1 MAETVNALV
10 TIPDTLSA
18 FKASAD
24 EGRVTFSFPRNQL
37 GEYYKLAMM
46 RDKILRIT
54 VEIEAVETKQDDKEY
69 GGRLK

>member
-1 MAETVNALV
+1 MTVNTEPVNALV

-37 GEYYKLAMM
+37 GEYYKLAAM
-46 RDKILRIT
+46 RDKVLRIT
-54 VEIEAVETKQDDKEY
+54 VEVEEKEERY
-69 GGRLK
+69 

>member
-1 MAETVNALV
+1 MTVKTEPVNALV

-46 RDKILRIT
+46 RDKVLRVT
-54 VEIEAVETKQDDKEY
+54 VEIEEDIKKHKSGVNY
-69 GGRLK
+69 